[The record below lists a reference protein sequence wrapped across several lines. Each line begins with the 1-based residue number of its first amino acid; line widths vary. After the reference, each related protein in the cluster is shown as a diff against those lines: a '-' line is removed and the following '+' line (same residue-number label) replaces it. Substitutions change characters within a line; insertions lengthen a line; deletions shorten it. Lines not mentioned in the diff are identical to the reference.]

1 MKRIVTRISL
11 AAMLLTASMV
21 ASAQAQFRPGGGQT
35 HDEVTGLL
43 CVTPACDVVR
53 LDTREARCICRKLNP
68 TERRLSQ
75 LQLQCSTTERGR
87 WVECPAPL
95 PWRR

>member
-11 AAMLLTASMV
+11 AALFLSASMV
-21 ASAQAQFRPGGGQT
+21 VGAQAQFRTGEGQT

-43 CVTPACDVVR
+43 CVTPACDTVR

-68 TERRLSQ
+68 SERRLSQ
-75 LQLQCSTTERGR
+75 LQLQCSTTEQGR
-87 WVECPAPL
+87 WVECPAEL